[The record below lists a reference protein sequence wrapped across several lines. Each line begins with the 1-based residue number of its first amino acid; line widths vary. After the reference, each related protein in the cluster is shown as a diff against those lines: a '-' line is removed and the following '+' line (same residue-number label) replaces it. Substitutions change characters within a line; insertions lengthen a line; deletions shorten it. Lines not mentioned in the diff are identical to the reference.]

1 VSTSEPHTGER
12 LKPSLLDRLTD
23 DEPDE
28 PRDAQQRR
36 YVSAKQLR
44 ESVVRDLGWL
54 LNCVRLS
61 TVQALDA
68 YPYAEKSVL
77 NFGLPDLSGRTSSS
91 IDAPA
96 LERQLRQAVLDF
108 EPRLIPSSVVVR
120 VLTSPPESSHNNLQL
135 VIEGTLLAHPVPLAL
150 WLRTEI
156 DLENG
161 EVSITEWEG

>member
-1 VSTSEPHTGER
+1 VSASEVHSSER
-12 LKPSLLDRLTD
+12 LKASLLDRLID

-28 PRDAQQRR
+28 LRDAPQRR
-36 YVSAKQLR
+36 SITTKQLR

-61 TVQALDA
+61 TTQPLDA
-68 YPYAEKSVL
+68 YPYAAKSVL
-77 NFGLPDLSGRTSSS
+77 NFGLPDLAGRTTTSV
-91 IDAPA
+91 DAPA

-108 EPRLIPSSVVVR
+108 EPRLVPSSVVVR
-120 VLTSPPESSHNNLQL
+120 VLKSPAESMHNNLQL
-135 VIEGTLLAHPVPLAL
+135 VIEAMLLAHPVPLAL

-161 EVSITEWEG
+161 EVSITEWER